1 MYILCRNE
9 DLFLGSDSET
19 RFQSVHQYMVTRL
32 DHQNEKREAWN
43 NLVEFCIDRQF
54 PFSPERNNTFFRDN
68 TNKVKVKVKKTVDFT
83 ELEPEPAIISDESE
97 DRGKK
102 RTLGRG
108 RGKGKKGTEL
118 EPEPEIISDDSGDEY
133 GAKKR
138 TIGRGRGSGRGKGK
152 KSSTKKKAKSGRTI
166 PFQSPAPVNPRST
179 RSGPSNHEEEKEMSS
194 LSASDTG
201 SLEIAPSTSKS
212 VLPQIPKVSTGV
224 TPSESSKR
232 KRSVSIETNS
242 NARVAVSTE
251 VGNQV
256 VQVSSLQA
264 L

>member
-1 MYILCRNE
+1 VYILCRNE

-19 RFQSVHQYMVTRL
+19 RFQLVHQYMVTRL

-83 ELEPEPAIISDESE
+83 ELEPEP
-97 DRGKK
+97 
-102 RTLGRG
+102 
-108 RGKGKKGTEL
+108 
-118 EPEPEIISDDSGDEY
+118 EIISDDSEDEY
-133 GAKKR
+133 GEKKR
-138 TIGRGRGSGRGKGK
+138 TIGRGRGRGRGKGK

-194 LSASDTG
+194 LSASHTG

-212 VLPQIPKVSTGV
+212 VLPQTPKVSTGV

-256 VQVSSLQA
+256 VQVSSLQT